1 MKFGELSNQFFLQ
14 SQLEQEQGSQI
25 HSIQLSTLQGSQLQ
39 LHILVFFYCNK
50 FTNSFETY
58 YVNIVK
64 RKIYSL
70 VLFKLPLSSKYF
82 KLNNSIS

>member
-1 MKFGELSNQFFLQ
+1 MKFGKLRNQFYQQ

-25 HSIQLSTLQGSQLQ
+25 HSTQLSALQGSQLQ
-39 LHILVFFYCNK
+39 LHILVFFCFNK
-50 FTNSFETY
+50 FTNSYETY
-58 YVNIVK
+58 HVNRVK

-82 KLNNSIS
+82 KV